1 MRPMLCETFCGDL
14 PAKYCVEPKLDGV
27 RVLIRVNPK
36 FRTVTFETRNGR
48 LLKSLAHL
56 HAEVLAF
63 IGDMKGDIVLDAEAT
78 CTDGTFYDYVGTLR
92 ASAKAPA
99 ALLTVFD
106 VIDLLSPCHARRTAL
121 EAQCKPTAS
130 IRLIDRKGGNPDIN
144 AAYANALAAGHE
156 GIIIKDIDSPYD
168 GGERSTAWLKVKPT
182 QTHDL
187 NVVEVVECKTRPGLV
202 GAVVVDFNGVLVRVG
217 TGFHGDRQKR
227 TLWEARESLVGS
239 VVEVACQEV
248 TPAGSMRHPRFVKVR
263 GDK

>member
-1 MRPMLCETFCGDL
+1 MRPMLCETFTGDL
-14 PAKYCVEPKLDGV
+14 PAKYCIEPKLDGV

-36 FRTVTFETRNGR
+36 FKTVTFETRNGR
-48 LLKSLAHL
+48 ALKSLAHL
-56 HAEVLAF
+56 KAEVLAF

-121 EAQCKPTAS
+121 EARCKPTDS
-130 IRLIDRKGGNPDIN
+130 IRLIERKGGNPDID
-144 AAYANALAAGHE
+144 AAYAAALAAGHE
-156 GIIIKDIDSPYD
+156 GIIVKDLDSAYD

-182 QTHDL
+182 QTHDVK
-187 NVVEVVECKTRPGLV
+187 VVEVVECKTRQGLL
-202 GAVVVDFNGVLVRVG
+202 GAFVVNFNGVPVRVG
-217 TGFHGDRQKR
+217 TGFHGDREKR
-227 TLWEARESLVGS
+227 TLWDARQALVGS

-248 TPAGSMRHPRFVKVR
+248 TPAGSMRHPRFVRVR